1 MAEQIILEI
10 FKVGGPVALLII
22 LGYIERKSM
31 LDRHGSQQEKF
42 IEVSQKNI
50 ETMRELITLVRE
62 KLE

>member
-10 FKVGGPVALLII
+10 LKVGGPVALLII
-22 LGYIERKSM
+22 LGYVERKSM
-31 LDRHGSQQEKF
+31 LDRHGAQLEKF

-50 ETMRELITLVRE
+50 ETMKELVTLVRE